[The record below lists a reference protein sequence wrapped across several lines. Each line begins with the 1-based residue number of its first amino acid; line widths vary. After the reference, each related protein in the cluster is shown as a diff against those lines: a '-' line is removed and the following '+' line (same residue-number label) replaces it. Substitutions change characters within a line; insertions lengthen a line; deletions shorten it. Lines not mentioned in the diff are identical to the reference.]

1 MQGDDF
7 CQSCHQ
13 KDNCREAYR
22 RLGGARGPSILGKV
36 VLAFLLPML
45 VFIASLAVF
54 QKILAKAAAA
64 KGVQTTLSFLLAAA
78 ATLVCVLV
86 TRAID
91 KQINRKQEH
100 PDA

>member
-1 MQGDDF
+1 MG
-7 CQSCHQ
+7 SV
-13 KDNCREAYR
+13 
-22 RLGGARGPSILGKV
+22 RGPSILGKV

-45 VFIASLAVF
+45 VFIGSLAVS
-54 QKILAKAAAA
+54 QRVAAKAGVA
-64 KGVQTTLSFLLAAA
+64 KGVQTALGLLLAAA

-91 KQINRKQEH
+91 KRISEKRQH